1 MKKLIFIFLV
11 VLFLSCN
18 YKEEVSVKY
27 FAPSWTSDN
36 KIVFIE
42 IYWYQ
47 KYREGPIGTDLVENR
62 EIGYLWEVDTNQVY
76 RRIAK
81 LWDSEYNLAL
91 TNTTSALDWV
101 AFSILGE
108 DGEYEIWVIRRDGT
122 GLRRLTKGNWPDF
135 SPDAKKIVFERD
147 DGLYIINIDGTG
159 EHRIVNDPRANYP
172 DWSSDGGRIA
182 YVIFSPVNDNLIIID
197 TMGNFLNSYNT
208 KIIAPDWGP
217 IDSNAISFNNWD
229 YGCILHLTNGKI
241 DTFYTEN
248 TWEGLFLW
256 SPSGNLF
263 LRNTTVIKY
272 DGTTLF
278 KINPKGKL

>member
-1 MKKLIFIFLV
+1 MKKLIFISSV

-18 YKEEVSVKY
+18 YREEVSIMY
-27 FAPSWTSDN
+27 FAPNWTSDN

-62 EIGYLWEVDTNQVY
+62 EIGYLWEVDTNQNY

-159 EHRIVNDPRANYP
+159 EHQIVNDPRAHYP
-172 DWSSDGGRIA
+172 AWSSDGGRIA
-182 YVIFSPVNDNLIIID
+182 YNSDRLIVID
-197 TMGNFLNSYNT
+197 TSGN
-208 KIIAPDWGP
+208 IINWYIPQTGGIYESPDWGP
-217 IDSNAISFNNWD
+217 VDSNALIVAINGRMRTD
-229 YGCILHLTNGKI
+229 IIYLTTGKVI
-241 DTFYTEN
+241 KFPTVL
-248 TWEGLFLW
+248 GHPKW

-263 LRNTTVIKY
+263 IGHLTIYRR
-272 DGTTLF
+272 DGTKLF
-278 KINPKGKL
+278 RIKP